1 MYNIEH
7 EDVFYSGN
15 SSPSIHHIK
24 KTSNNNNKNLL
35 FTPTGNQKYLKIF
48 NSRGE
53 KHMKTMKCVPSFL
66 HKFQSF
72 SIEKK
77 KENENNYEQCLTCV
91 NNNNLKNKQISFTD
105 FIKPIIS
112 TNNFYSYTNIQEK
125 KYSKKKINEIFD
137 KIKNYHFQFNNNKV
151 SFPFPEKIGN
161 KNGLKRIVF
170 FDLEHI
176 LLYSEYD
183 SFSDFEKIIKIRL
196 PSGLYAKIGIEIRP
210 YFNEMINMI
219 KDNFFIC
226 IYTVCEQFYA
236 DYLINVLDDNNKI
249 FLMKLY
255 RDKCF
260 KIKIDDD
267 VIFFKDLRIIDNVE
281 LNDMIIIDS
290 TALHFGLNIR
300 NGIPILPF
308 NKKNKLDEE
317 LLNLGIL
324 LNNIYKKKDMG
335 EFIENTF
342 KSYFDL

>member
-7 EDVFYSGN
+7 EEVFYSGDN
-15 SSPSIHHIK
+15 SPSIHHIK
-24 KTSNNNNKNLL
+24 KTSNINNKNLL
-35 FTPTGNQKYLKIF
+35 FTPTGNQKNLEIF

-77 KENENNYEQCLTCV
+77 KEKEKFEECLTYSNKNNYS
-91 NNNNLKNKQISFTD
+91 KNKLISFTD

-112 TNNFYSYTNIQEK
+112 TNTIYSYTNIQEK
-125 KYSKKKINEIFD
+125 KYSKKKINEIFN
-137 KIKNYHFQFNNNKV
+137 KIKNYHFQFNSNKV
-151 SFPFPEKIGN
+151 SFPFPEKVGN

-176 LLYSEYD
+176 LLYSEYNSIWD
-183 SFSDFEKIIKIRL
+183 YEKIIKIKL
-196 PSGLYAKIGIEIRP
+196 PSGLYTKIGIEIRP

-267 VIFFKDLRIIDNVE
+267 VIFFKDLRIIDNID
-281 LNDMIIIDS
+281 LNDIIIIDS

-308 NKKNKLDEE
+308 TKKNNFDEE

-324 LNNIYKKKDMG
+324 FNNIYKKKDMG
-335 EFIENTF
+335 KFIENTF
-342 KSYFDL
+342 KSYFGL

>member
-35 FTPTGNQKYLKIF
+35 FTPTGNQKYLNIF
-48 NSRGE
+48 NLRGE

-91 NNNNLKNKQISFTD
+91 NNNNLKNKPISFTD

-112 TNNFYSYTNIQEK
+112 TNNIYSYTNIQE
-125 KYSKKKINEIFD
+125 
-137 KIKNYHFQFNNNKV
+137 
-151 SFPFPEKIGN
+151 FPFPEKVGN

-176 LLYSEYD
+176 LLYSEYNSIWD
-183 SFSDFEKIIKIRL
+183 YEKIIKIKL
-196 PSGLYAKIGIEIRP
+196 PSGLYTKIGIEIRP

-267 VIFFKDLRIIDNVE
+267 VIFFKDLRIIDNID
-281 LNDMIIIDS
+281 LNDIIIIDS

-308 NKKNKLDEE
+308 TKKNNFDEE

-335 EFIENTF
+335 KFIENTF
-342 KSYFDL
+342 KSYFGL

>member
-7 EDVFYSGN
+7 EEGFYSGN

-35 FTPTGNQKYLKIF
+35 FTPTGNQKYLNIF
-48 NSRGE
+48 NLRGE

-77 KENENNYEQCLTCV
+77 NENENNFQECLTCV
-91 NNNNLKNKQISFTD
+91 NKNTLKNKPTSFTD

-112 TNNFYSYTNIQEK
+112 LNNIYSYTNIQEK
-125 KYSKKKINEIFD
+125 KYSKKKINEIFN
-137 KIKNYHFQFNNNKV
+137 KIKNYHFQFNSNKV
-151 SFPFPEKIGN
+151 SFPFPEKVGN

-176 LLYSEYD
+176 LLYSEYNSIWD
-183 SFSDFEKIIKIRL
+183 YEKIIKIKL
-196 PSGLYAKIGIEIRP
+196 PSGLYTKIGIEIRP
-210 YFNEMINMI
+210 YFNEMIEMI

-236 DYLINVLDDNNKI
+236 DYLINVLDDNKKI

-267 VIFFKDLRIIDNVE
+267 VIFFKDLRIIDNID
-281 LNDMIIIDS
+281 LNDIIIIDS

-300 NGIPILPF
+300 NGITILPF
-308 NKKNKLDEE
+308 TKRNNFDEE

>member
-7 EDVFYSGN
+7 EEGFYSGN

-35 FTPTGNQKYLKIF
+35 FTPTGNQKYLNIF
-48 NSRGE
+48 NLRGE

-77 KENENNYEQCLTCV
+77 NENENNFQECLTCV
-91 NNNNLKNKQISFTD
+91 NKNTLKNKPTSFTD

-112 TNNFYSYTNIQEK
+112 LNNIYSYTNIQEK
-125 KYSKKKINEIFD
+125 KYSKKKINEIFN

-176 LLYSEYD
+176 LLYSEYNSICD
-183 SFSDFEKIIKIRL
+183 YEKIIKIKL
-196 PSGLYAKIGIEIRP
+196 PSGLYTKIGIEIRP
-210 YFNEMINMI
+210 YFNEMIEMI

-236 DYLINVLDDNNKI
+236 DYLINVLDDNKKI

-281 LNDMIIIDS
+281 LNDIIIIDS
-290 TALHFGLNIR
+290 NALHFGLNIR
-300 NGIPILPF
+300 NGIPIRPF
-308 NKKNKLDEE
+308 TKRNNFDEE